1 MQSNFVN
8 YLELTKE
15 KEVLMEN
22 VIRILGLG
30 ILLFLLYS
38 LFFADDSSSLTMF
51 ILIASAS
58 SFVLYFISVK
68 YFNTKNE

>member
-1 MQSNFVN
+1 MKTV
-8 YLELTKE
+8 
-15 KEVLMEN
+15 V
-22 VIRILGLG
+22 RILGLG

-38 LFFADDSSSLTMF
+38 LFFADDSSSLTTLIM
-51 ILIASAS
+51 IASAS

>member
-1 MQSNFVN
+1 
-8 YLELTKE
+8 
-15 KEVLMEN
+15 MEN

-38 LFFADDSSSLTMF
+38 LFFADDSSSLTT
-51 ILIASAS
+51 LIMIVSAS

-68 YFNTKNE
+68 YFNNKDE